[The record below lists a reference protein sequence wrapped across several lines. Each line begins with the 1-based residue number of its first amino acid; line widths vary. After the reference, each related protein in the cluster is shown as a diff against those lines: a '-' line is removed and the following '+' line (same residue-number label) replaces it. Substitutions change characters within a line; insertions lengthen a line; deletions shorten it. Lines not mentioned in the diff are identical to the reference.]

1 MSQFEFKEDNLQRSS
16 YTSKETEIFKSKKV
30 NINTLLNRVRTNKK
44 KEKFNKITLL
54 SLSSL
59 SFLII
64 GLIVF

>member
-1 MSQFEFKEDNLQRSS
+1 MSQFEFKEHNLQRSS
-16 YTSKETEIFKSKKV
+16 YTSKETEIFKSKNV

-54 SLSSL
+54 GLSSL

>member
-1 MSQFEFKEDNLQRSS
+1 MSEFEFKEHNLQRSN
-16 YTSKETEIFKSKKV
+16 YTSGNKEILKSKNV

-54 SLSSL
+54 GLSSL
-59 SFLII
+59 SFLIV

>member
-1 MSQFEFKEDNLQRSS
+1 MSEFEFKEHNLERSN
-16 YTSKETEIFKSKKV
+16 YTSRNKEILKSKNV

-54 SLSSL
+54 GLSSL
-59 SFLII
+59 SFLIV